1 MRWSRA
7 ILHVDMDAFFASI
20 EQRDRPELR
29 GLPVIV
35 GADPKLGRGVVSTAS
50 YEARKFGIHSAMP
63 ISQAYRLCP
72 KGVFL
77 PCDFR
82 RYNEV
87 SKQIR
92 TIFSKYTPQLE
103 VLSNDEAFLD
113 VTRSQTLFGHAV
125 EIARSIKY
133 DVRLETG
140 LTCSAGL
147 SGIKFVSKIA
157 SDLRKPDGLTI
168 VKPGSERE
176 FLAALPIAKLWGVG
190 QTTQERLE
198 RRMIRTIGDVAKRSQ
213 TDLER
218 MFGSHGRHLWQL
230 ANAFDTRE
238 VRSEPDDPKSIGQE
252 TTFPKDTEDV
262 ALLERT
268 LLYLCEKATTRA
280 RCDAWVARTV
290 VLKFRFDDFRTLVRQ
305 THLLEASND
314 VKSLYFAAR
323 QLLQGFMPLRQ
334 PVRLIG
340 VSMRDLEP
348 EACAPKA
355 LFASSERHRQLD
367 SSLDRIRA
375 KFGREAIAR
384 AALLKP
390 MADGQ

>member
-1 MRWSRA
+1 M
-7 ILHVDMDAFFASI
+7 DMDAFFASI

-35 GADPKLGRGVVSTAS
+35 GADPQLGRGVVSTAS
-50 YEARKFGIHSAMP
+50 YEARKFGVHSAMP
-63 ISQAYRLCP
+63 ISMAYRLCP

-82 RYNEV
+82 RYNQV

-92 TIFSKYTPQLE
+92 AIFSTYTPQLE

-147 SGIKFVSKIA
+147 SSIKFVSKIA
-157 SDLRKPDGLTI
+157 SDFRKPDGLTI
-168 VKPGSERE
+168 IKPGFERE

-190 QTTQERLE
+190 ETTQEKLE
-198 RRMIRTIGDVAKRSQ
+198 RRMIRTIGDVAKRSP

-218 MFGSHGRHLWQL
+218 MFGSHGRHLWRL
-230 ANAFDTRE
+230 ANALDTRE
-238 VRSEPDDPKSIGQE
+238 VRSEPADPKSIGQE
-252 TTFPKDTEDV
+252 TTFPKDTDDI

-268 LLYLCEKATTRA
+268 LLYLCEKATARA
-280 RCDAWVARTV
+280 RRDAWVARTV

-305 THLLEASND
+305 THLFEASND

-323 QLLQGFMPLRQ
+323 QLLQDFLPLRQ

-348 EACAPKA
+348 EQYAPKA
-355 LFASSERHRQLD
+355 LLASFERHRQLD
-367 SSLDRIRA
+367 SSLDRIRT

-384 AALLKP
+384 AALLKLVNKS
-390 MADGQ
+390 Q